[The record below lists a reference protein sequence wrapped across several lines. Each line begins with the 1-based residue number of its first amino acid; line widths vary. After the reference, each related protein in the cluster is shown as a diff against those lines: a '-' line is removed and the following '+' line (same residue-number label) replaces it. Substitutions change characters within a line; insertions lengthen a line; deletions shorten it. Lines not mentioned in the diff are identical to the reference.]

1 MEHQFKAPCLPC
13 VLHYLNMGEKKSR
26 NCISNKRRYVTKLRF
41 GCCCLFAK
49 SCPTLLQPQG
59 LQPTRF
65 LCPWDFPGKNT
76 GVVCHF
82 LLQGIFPTQ
91 GSNQGLLH
99 CRHIVYQLS
108 YQGSCQFSIMDRKKT
123 KQKQKTSKE
132 TEDLNNPMSQPDL
145 IDIQNTLANNNR
157 IHILLKYTWNTSQNR
172 ENIRHI
178 LRLKCHNR
186 F

>member
-65 LCPWDFPGKNT
+65 LCPWDFSGKNT
-76 GVVCHF
+76 EVGCHF
-82 LLQGIFPTQ
+82 LLQGTFQTQ
-91 GSNQGLLH
+91 GWNLCLLH
-99 CRHIVYQLS
+99 GQADSLPSEPPGKPKLGNNLSQLQRQWLLSISASPMLFKVLFTSYQLV
-108 YQGSCQFSIMDRKKT
+108 SCKS
-123 KQKQKTSKE
+123 
-132 TEDLNNPMSQPDL
+132 NPLLQL
-145 IDIQNTLANNNR
+145 ICPL
-157 IHILLKYTWNTSQNR
+157 
-172 ENIRHI
+172 
-178 LRLKCHNR
+178 C
-186 F
+186 

>member
-1 MEHQFKAPCLPC
+1 
-13 VLHYLNMGEKKSR
+13 
-26 NCISNKRRYVTKLRF
+26 
-41 GCCCLFAK
+41 
-49 SCPTLLQPQG
+49 
-59 LQPTRF
+59 
-65 LCPWDFPGKNT
+65 
-76 GVVCHF
+76 
-82 LLQGIFPTQ
+82 
-91 GSNQGLLH
+91 
-99 CRHIVYQLS
+99 
-108 YQGSCQFSIMDRKKT
+108 MDRKKT